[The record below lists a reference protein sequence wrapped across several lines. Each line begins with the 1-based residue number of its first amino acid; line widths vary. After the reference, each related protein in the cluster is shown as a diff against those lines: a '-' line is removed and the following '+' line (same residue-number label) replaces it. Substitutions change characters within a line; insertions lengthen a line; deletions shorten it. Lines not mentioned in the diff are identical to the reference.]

1 MMLPGKERKVG
12 GTAAAKNQGA
22 APADGE
28 GDEFFQKLKRP
39 HRGFTLICV
48 IDAFGSNFEGFRLRV
63 AAVKMPEEAGGV
75 ALHRRRRRQQEMR
88 DAQLRREEEMKL
100 IQEYLDYV
108 KREKAAKKEVTGWRL
123 FEVSRSPEDSTEE
136 ALSNDRE
143 KEFQRR
149 AQQHLARRQ
158 RQRRMHQVAAEVL
171 KGKRELSDC
180 FKDADLPSRSRT
192 VHWYNKHGQL
202 AEQIRLNAAVAWV
215 HEHLSEI
222 KPSQVL
228 QKTRHVLC
236 LMRSCEYWP
245 LSVDQTVVL
254 TGAFRMVAVAFCL
267 LQLALVSATR
277 DWLAPFER
285 LQVSSPMVVHVVT
298 DSARLKPVLE
308 VAADS
313 MGLGWTVQSQVQAM
327 TFGSTLLL
335 GMDDRAVRQHFAWPK
350 GGQIATL
357 TVPKPLKAVAAT
369 GGADV
374 WVDNVTGAV
383 VADGKSN
390 LTVARME
397 ANPNISH
404 FILADDANITIS
416 SGVIGDAIVQA
427 WNGGKVDLEGSDING
442 TVSIKVDP
450 NSSVQLLP
458 AQPTKPAKANVT
470 ANASTGV
477 RNATGHP
484 PDSNITRGPSVNATK
499 QPDYATMVIP

>member
-1 MMLPGKERKVG
+1 MK
-12 GTAAAKNQGA
+12 
-22 APADGE
+22 
-28 GDEFFQKLKRP
+28 FY
-39 HRGFTLICV
+39 
-48 IDAFGSNFEGFRLRV
+48 FR
-63 AAVKMPEEAGGV
+63 
-75 ALHRRRRRQQEMR
+75 
-88 DAQLRREEEMKL
+88 
-100 IQEYLDYV
+100 
-108 KREKAAKKEVTGWRL
+108 
-123 FEVSRSPEDSTEE
+123 
-136 ALSNDRE
+136 
-143 KEFQRR
+143 
-149 AQQHLARRQ
+149 
-158 RQRRMHQVAAEVL
+158 
-171 KGKRELSDC
+171 
-180 FKDADLPSRSRT
+180 
-192 VHWYNKHGQL
+192 
-202 AEQIRLNAAVAWV
+202 
-215 HEHLSEI
+215 
-222 KPSQVL
+222 
-228 QKTRHVLC
+228 
-236 LMRSCEYWP
+236 
-245 LSVDQTVVL
+245 SVDQTVVL